1 MNNEHI
7 MQLFREAG
15 AIITDSHFVYSSGRH
30 SSVYINKD
38 ALYLHTRTI
47 VALCELMAYPF
58 DAQSIDV
65 VVGPVL
71 GGIVLSQ
78 WVAHHLNSRR
88 SSGETL
94 AMYAEKGTD
103 TPDKHFFFGRGYEKH
118 IPGKNILIVEDV
130 LTTGGSARQVIEL
143 VRQHDGNVVGLSALC
158 NRGNVQST
166 DVDDVPIHSLVSI
179 DLETYTEENCP
190 FCQNGTPINTE
201 LGKGRA
207 FLAKHTGH
215 RIL

>member
-1 MNNEHI
+1 MQYDASMI
-7 MQLFREAG
+7 MQLFVDAG

-38 ALYLHTRTI
+38 AIYLHTETI
-47 VALCELMAYPF
+47 SKLCKLMAGSYEA
-58 DAQSIDV
+58 DQIDI

-78 WVAHHLNSRR
+78 WVAHHLNAQR

-94 AMYAEKGTD
+94 AIYAEKEVEAVERTFSF
-103 TPDKHFFFGRGYEKH
+103 HRGYDRY
-118 IPGKNILIVEDV
+118 IPGKNVLVVEDV

-143 VRQHDGNVVGLSALC
+143 VREHGGNVVGLSALC
-158 NRGNVQST
+158 NRGNVQPAE
-166 DVDDVPIHSLVSI
+166 VMNVPIHSLVKVT
-179 DLETYTEENCP
+179 LETYTEAECP
-190 FCQNGTPINTE
+190 FCQQQVPINIE

-207 FLAKHTGH
+207 FLAKHKDG
-215 RIL
+215 